1 MAWQP
6 RMFGQVDLAHSAGAE
21 QAHDPEA
28 SKSLTAAQRHARM
41 LRQGGLKS
49 LQIRCCAM
57 FTPVVRHFHRVDVVR
72 DDGDEPGGTLTS
84 PIRTTLRGRPRRRRP
99 PRRTRRPPDGL
110 RKIGSQSPRGI
121 A

>member
-6 RMFGQVDLAHSAGAE
+6 RMLGQVDLAHSAGAE

-57 FTPVVRHFHRVDVVR
+57 FTPVVRHFHRMDVVR
-72 DDGDEPGGTLTS
+72 DDCVVQAV
-84 PIRTTLRGRPRRRRP
+84 R
-99 PRRTRRPPDGL
+99 
-110 RKIGSQSPRGI
+110 
-121 A
+121 